1 MATDGSTEAETSAQE
16 AERPAFLELF
26 FDLVYVFALLSLA
39 DKLVHRMTWAVA
51 GQVLVLLLA
60 FALIWVLTAW
70 TGSTADLSRPMAQPQ
85 VIWAMAGSLLLAA
98 TVPDA
103 YGSRGLLFAITY
115 VLIHLGSILYNL
127 STGAPGPELRD
138 SRRWILLWEGVAGI
152 GWIIGGL
159 LTGTARAVLWAVA
172 VGIEY
177 TGVVL
182 GWPGLTSR
190 TRRHRRRRLA
200 GERLAERYRRFV
212 IIALGTSIFVA
223 GASFSEPRTQ
233 SIDQAWSLVVVFVIT
248 VLLWRIYIYRAGEM
262 MTVAIARSD
271 DPSRLSQFTAVA
283 HLIMVAGIVGT
294 AAAGQFVIEH
304 PFEETPAPWAAS
316 ILGGSALFLIGRGML
331 DYIVFRRV
339 SRSRPVGLVLLV
351 AAAPV
356 VQLLSMIET
365 ALLVMVI
372 LSLIAVA
379 NLVMNRAHP
388 RSPTP
393 PVLG

>member
-1 MATDGSTEAETSAQE
+1 MANDGSTEAETSAQE

-39 DKLVHRMTWAVA
+39 DKLVNRMTWAGA

-60 FALIWVLTAW
+60 FTLIWVLTAW

-98 TVPDA
+98 AVPDA

-127 STGAPGPELRD
+127 STGAPGPELTD
-138 SRRWILLWEGVAGI
+138 SRRWVLLWEGVAGM
-152 GWIIGGL
+152 GWIVGGL
-159 LTGTARAVLWAVA
+159 LTGTARGVLWAVA

-190 TRRHRRRRLA
+190 SRHHRRRHLA
-200 GERLAERYRRFV
+200 GERLSERYRRFV

-233 SIDQAWSLVVVFVIT
+233 RIDQAWSLVVVFLIT
-248 VLLWRIYIYRAGEM
+248 VLLWRIYIYRAGEL

-304 PFEETPAPWAAS
+304 PFEETPLPWAVS
-316 ILGGSALFLIGRGML
+316 ILGGSALFLVGRGLL

-339 SRSRPVGLVLLV
+339 SRSRPAGLVLLGAV
-351 AAAPV
+351 TPV
-356 VQLLSMIET
+356 VHLLSMIET
-365 ALLVMVI
+365 ALTVMFI
-372 LSLIAVA
+372 LHLIAVA
-379 NLVMNRAHP
+379 NLVTNRAHR

-393 PVLG
+393 PALG